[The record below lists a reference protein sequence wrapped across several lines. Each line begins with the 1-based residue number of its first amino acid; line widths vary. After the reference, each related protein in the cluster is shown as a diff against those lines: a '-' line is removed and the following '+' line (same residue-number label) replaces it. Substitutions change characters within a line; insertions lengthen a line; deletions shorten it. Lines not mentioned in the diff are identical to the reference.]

1 MADLTTAL
9 AGLELRTPIMLASG
23 TAGYG
28 PELADVVD
36 LAHVGAIV
44 TKTVT
49 PAPRAGNRPPRLV
62 ETAGGLL
69 NAIGLENVGV
79 ERFLAEKLPA
89 AASLGPP
96 VVVSIAADDP
106 DGFARLASL
115 VGRRRET
122 AAVEVNISCPNVE
135 RARRPAWD
143 DPEATTRIV
152 AAARRATEKPLM
164 VKLSPNTADALGVAE
179 AAERAGADALVVA
192 NTLPGMRID
201 IGARRP
207 ALGNATGG
215 LSGRAI
221 LPVNLALV
229 WRIAE
234 GVGIPVVGSGGVACA
249 EDALEYLM
257 AGARAVQVGTA
268 LFLDPDTPGLIARGL
283 LEHMR
288 EDGIEN
294 VQEYVGLAR
303 GASCRSATATA

>member
-1 MADLTTAL
+1 
-9 AGLELRTPIMLASG
+9 MLASG

-28 PELADVVD
+28 TELADVVD

-49 PAPRAGNRPPRLV
+49 PAPRDGNRPPRLA
-62 ETAGGLL
+62 ETHGGLL

-79 ERFLAEKLPA
+79 ERFLSEKLPA
-89 AASLGPP
+89 AAALGPP
-96 VVVSIAADDP
+96 VVVSIAAEGP

-115 VGRRRET
+115 VGQRAGT

-143 DPEATTRIV
+143 DPAAAADIVGAAREATD
-152 AAARRATEKPLM
+152 KPLL

-192 NTLPGMRID
+192 NTLTGMRID
-201 IGARRP
+201 IGTRRP

-229 WRIAE
+229 WRIAA

-257 AGARAVQVGTA
+257 AGARAVQIGTA
-268 LFLDPDTPGLIARGL
+268 LFLDPQTPRLIALGL

-288 EDGIEN
+288 RDGVES

-303 GASCRSATATA
+303 GAAWRSAVATA

>member
-1 MADLTTAL
+1 VPDLTTTL
-9 AGLELRTPIMLASG
+9 AGIALRTPIMLASG

-28 PELADVVD
+28 TELAGLVD
-36 LAHVGAIV
+36 FEHVGAIV

-49 PAPRAGNRPPRLV
+49 HAPRAGNRPPRLA
-62 ETAGGLL
+62 ETPGGLL

-79 ERFLAEKLPA
+79 ERFLAERLPA
-89 AASLGPP
+89 AAALGPP
-96 VVVSIAADDP
+96 VVVSIAGDGP

-115 VGRRRET
+115 VGSRPET
-122 AAVEVNISCPNVE
+122 AAVEINISCPNVE
-135 RARRPAWD
+135 RTRRPAWD
-143 DPEATTRIV
+143 DPEAAARIV
-152 AAARRATEKPLM
+152 AAARGATDKPLL

-201 IGARRP
+201 IGMRRP

-229 WRIAE
+229 WKIAD
-234 GVGIPVVGSGGVACA
+234 GVGIPVVGSGGVSSA

-268 LFLDPDTPGLIARGL
+268 LFLDPEVPELIARGL
-283 LEHMR
+283 VEHMR
-288 EDGIEN
+288 RDG
-294 VQEYVGLAR
+294 VGRVSEYVGLAR
-303 GASCRSATATA
+303 GTSWRPAVATA

>member
-1 MADLTTAL
+1 VADLTTTL
-9 AGLELRTPIMLASG
+9 AGITLRTPIMLASG

-28 PELADVVD
+28 AELAGLVD
-36 LAHVGAIV
+36 FAHVGAIV

-49 PAPRAGNRPPRLV
+49 PAPRAGNRPPRLA
-62 ETAGGLL
+62 ETPGGLL

-79 ERFLAEKLPA
+79 EAFLAEKLPA
-89 AASLGPP
+89 AAALGPP
-96 VVVSIAADDP
+96 VVVSIAGGDP
-106 DGFARLASL
+106 DGFARLAAL
-115 VGRRRET
+115 VGSRPET

-143 DPEATTRIV
+143 DPEAAACIV
-152 AAARRATEKPLM
+152 AAARGATDKPLL

-201 IGARRP
+201 VGARRP
-207 ALGNATGG
+207 ALGNTTGG

-229 WRIAE
+229 WKIAG
-234 GVGIPVVGSGGVACA
+234 GVSVPVVGSGGIAGA

-257 AGARAVQVGTA
+257 AGARAFQVGTA
-268 LFLDPDTPGLIARGL
+268 LFLDPAAPSLIARGL

-288 EDGIEN
+288 QDGMES

-303 GASCRSATATA
+303 GASCRSAIATA

>member
-1 MADLTTAL
+1 MADLTTTL
-9 AGLELRTPIMLASG
+9 AGFTLRTPILLASG

-28 PELADVVD
+28 TEISGVVD
-36 LAHVGAIV
+36 LAYVGAIV

-62 ETAGGLL
+62 ETPGGLL

-89 AASLGPP
+89 AAALGPP
-96 VVVSIAADDP
+96 VIVSIAADDP
-106 DGFARLASL
+106 EGFARLASL
-115 VGRRRET
+115 VGSRPET
-122 AAVEVNISCPNVE
+122 AAVEVNISCPNIE

-143 DPEATTRIV
+143 DPEAAARIV
-152 AAARRATEKPLM
+152 AAVRGATTKPLM
-164 VKLSPNTADALGVAE
+164 VKLSPNTADAAGVAG

-201 IGARRP
+201 IAARRP

-229 WRIAE
+229 WKIAGE
-234 GVGIPVVGSGGVACA
+234 VGIPIVGSGGVSSAD
-249 EDALEYLM
+249 DALEYLL
-257 AGARAVQVGTA
+257 AGACAVQVGTA

-283 LEHMR
+283 MEHMR
-288 EDGIEN
+288 QDGAGR
-294 VQEYVGLAR
+294 VGDYVGLAR
-303 GASCRSATATA
+303 GTSCRSAIATV

>member
-1 MADLTTAL
+1 MADLTTTFVGIA
-9 AGLELRTPIMLASG
+9 LRTPIMLASG

-28 PELADVVD
+28 AELAGLVD

-49 PAPRAGNRPPRLV
+49 HVPRAGNRPPRLA
-62 ETAGGLL
+62 ETPSGLL

-79 ERFLAEKLPA
+79 ERFLLEKLPA
-89 AASLGPP
+89 AAALGPP
-96 VVVSIAADDP
+96 VVVSIAGDDP
-106 DGFARLASL
+106 DGLARLASL
-115 VGRRRET
+115 VGSRSET
-122 AAVEVNISCPNVE
+122 AAIEVNISCPNIE

-143 DPEATTRIV
+143 DPEATARIV
-152 AAARRATEKPLM
+152 AAARRATGKPLL

-179 AAERAGADALVVA
+179 AAEHAGADALVVA

-229 WRIAE
+229 WKIAG
-234 GVGIPVVGSGGVACA
+234 GVSIPVVGSGGIACA

-257 AGARAVQVGTA
+257 AGACAVQVGTA
-268 LFLDPDTPGLIARGL
+268 LFLDPETPGLIARGL
-283 LEHMR
+283 LKHMR
-288 EDGIEN
+288 RDGLES

-303 GASCRSATATA
+303 GTSWRSAVATV

>member
-1 MADLTTAL
+1 VADLATTL
-9 AGLELRTPIMLASG
+9 AGIALRTPIMLASG

-28 PELADVVD
+28 TELADVVD

-49 PAPRAGNRPPRLV
+49 PAPRDGNRPPRLA
-62 ETAGGLL
+62 ETHGGLL

-79 ERFLAEKLPA
+79 ERFLSEKLPA
-89 AASLGPP
+89 AAALGPP
-96 VVVSIAADDP
+96 VVVSIAAEGP

-115 VGRRRET
+115 VGQRAGT

-143 DPEATTRIV
+143 DPAAAADIVGAAREATD
-152 AAARRATEKPLM
+152 KPLL

-192 NTLPGMRID
+192 NTLTGMRID
-201 IGARRP
+201 IGTRRP

-229 WRIAE
+229 WRIAA

-257 AGARAVQVGTA
+257 AGARAVQIGTA
-268 LFLDPDTPGLIARGL
+268 LFLDPQTPRLIALGL

-288 EDGIEN
+288 RDGVES

-303 GASCRSATATA
+303 GAAWRSAVATA